1 MHCFL
6 TKLEAGSVVFQD
18 MATQHAT
25 RMVLYLTYD
34 DKSKYVAVP
43 MDKDLGSSETS
54 AEIARAFGV
63 SAGRVESISVVTIRN
78 AERVKQVTECGGVT
92 WVNKQE
98 KKYLNIPLNLNWHDL
113 AHPANARI
121 NKLLLNVEDLWKV
134 EVKFTIE
141 RSFRE
146 HE

>member
-1 MHCFL
+1 MQCLL
-6 TKLEAGSVVFQD
+6 TKLETNLVAFED

-43 MDKDLGSSETS
+43 MDKDLGSSESS

-63 SAGRVESISVVTIRN
+63 SAGRVESISVVTIGD
-78 AERVKQVTECGGVT
+78 AERVKQVTEWGDVT

-98 KKYLNIPLNLNWHDL
+98 KKYQNIPLNLNGHDL
-113 AHPANARI
+113 AHPYNASI
-121 NKLLLNVEDLWKV
+121 KNFLLGHRRWCL
-134 EVKFTIE
+134 EVKFTME

>member
-1 MHCFL
+1 
-6 TKLEAGSVVFQD
+6 

-43 MDKDLGSSETS
+43 MDKDLGSSESS

-63 SAGRVESISVVTIRN
+63 SAGRVESISVVTIGD
-78 AERVKQVTECGGVT
+78 AERVKQVTEWGDVT

-98 KKYLNIPLNLNWHDL
+98 KKYQNIPLNLNGHDL
-113 AHPANARI
+113 AHPYNASI
-121 NKLLLNVEDLWKV
+121 KIFLLGHRRWCL
-134 EVKFTIE
+134 EVKFTME

>member
-1 MHCFL
+1 MQWLL
-6 TKLEAGSVVFQD
+6 TRLQASLVAFQD

-63 SAGRVESISVVTIRN
+63 SAGRVESISVVTTGN
-78 AERVKQVTECGGVT
+78 AERVKQVSEWGGEM

-98 KKYLNIPLNLNWHDL
+98 KKYLNIPLNLNGHDL
-113 AHPANARI
+113 AHPYNASI
-121 NKLLLNVEDLWKV
+121 KKILLGECRCCL
-134 EVKFTIE
+134 EVKFMIE